1 MTNGRVYL
9 TNCCI
14 FIDKIHSILHAMI
27 IDNSLLKQL
36 SDKAVKSVRKRTNY
50 NFHKT
55 NDDVLQ
61 RMLNILEPDSYV
73 QPHKHE
79 NPDKREAFIILK
91 GQLLVI
97 LFNDDGTIIE
107 AHTLNRDKGVFGIE
121 IPPRCFHT
129 IIALE
134 ANTCVY
140 EVKDGPYTPSDD
152 KHFAP
157 WAPSESE
164 VADANAYLRKLIE
177 MSSN

>member
-1 MTNGRVYL
+1 
-9 TNCCI
+9 
-14 FIDKIHSILHAMI
+14 MI

-50 NFHKT
+50 NFHK
-55 NDDVLQ
+55 NDDDLLQ
-61 RMLNILEPDSYV
+61 RMLNGIEPNSYV

-97 LFNDDGTIIE
+97 LFNDDGSIKQSSI
-107 AHTLNRDKGVFGIE
+107 LNREKGIFGIE
-121 IPPRCFHT
+121 IPPGRYHT

-134 ANTCVY
+134 PNTCVY
-140 EVKDGPYTPSDD
+140 EVKDGPYNPHND

-157 WAPSESE
+157 WAPSEDE
-164 VADANAYLRKLIE
+164 HCTALTYMKKLIKQC
-177 MSSN
+177 SF